1 MFFRQAR
8 EEKSRRAVCAQFAY
22 IRPLATIEP
31 TAIRLSLPVC
41 TDFRDKDIVGLQH
54 ELTKQQY
61 HNERTHICR
70 LGAHELARMVQDF
83 VAAFGGN
90 PPEVSEWPGDDY
102 DSLYVLR
109 SATRTQEIDL
119 S

>member
-1 MFFRQAR
+1 
-8 EEKSRRAVCAQFAY
+8 
-22 IRPLATIEP
+22 
-31 TAIRLSLPVC
+31 
-41 TDFRDKDIVGLQH
+41 
-54 ELTKQQY
+54 
-61 HNERTHICR
+61 
-70 LGAHELARMVQDF
+70 MVKNF

-90 PPEVSEWPGDDY
+90 PPEVPEWPGHDY